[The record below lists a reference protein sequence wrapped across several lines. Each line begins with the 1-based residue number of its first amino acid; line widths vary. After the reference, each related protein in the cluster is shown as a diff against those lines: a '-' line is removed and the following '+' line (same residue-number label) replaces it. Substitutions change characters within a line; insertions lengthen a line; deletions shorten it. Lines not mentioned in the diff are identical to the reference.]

1 MGWLGVCFDI
11 IFQLVVG
18 SKFNV
23 QLPMGHSTLKG
34 EHFFARKQFISRL
47 AEPLLIAG
55 LIWTNVTETISKH
68 GAVSI
73 CRFGNI
79 DMLPDGMNMRKI
91 HSIFCCMS
99 LDRPFL
105 VFANM
110 FVSSSI
116 YIICTNQS
124 ALPIHKNHHLTY
136 HDTVIYLI
144 IHNYLNILNTAFFD
158 ILLHP
163 PAQMGFSRH
172 VSRCEKDS
180 AVAIPRLVAKCGAKD
195 TTTPQRSGVPNG
207 QSDLWHDFAAGCELC
222 KYVV

>member
-1 MGWLGVCFDI
+1 MWQNH
-11 IFQLVVG
+11 FQTWGCQHL
-18 SKFNV
+18 
-23 QLPMGHSTLKG
+23 Q
-34 EHFFARKQFISRL
+34 
-47 AEPLLIAG
+47 
-55 LIWTNVTETISKH
+55 IWQYRHVTRW
-68 GAVSI
+68 VL
-73 CRFGNI
+73 
-79 DMLPDGMNMRKI
+79 DMRKI
-91 HSIFCCMS
+91 HSCFCCMS

-110 FVSSSI
+110 FVSSNI
-116 YIICTNQS
+116 YICTNQS
-124 ALPIHKNHHLTY
+124 ALPKHKNHHLTY

-144 IHNYLNILNTAFFD
+144 IHNNYLTTINTAFFE